1 MATQKPPCKAGE
13 CGSEAKT
20 RGYCGKHYQRFL
32 KHGDPLAVAPRGG
45 AALKAKTAAKTT
57 TPPPAP
63 LQPRDPAREVFE
75 AVWPITGPHNRTEP
89 TPDEAR
95 GLCTVAMFEIHKI
108 AMKAG
113 AQLVAAPKFAV
124 IPTESNPRAAAHP
137 ESKHCPYTLRA
148 TAPAVR
154 REGAAA

>member
-1 MATQKPPCKAGE
+1 M
-13 CGSEAKT
+13 
-20 RGYCGKHYQRFL
+20 
-32 KHGDPLAVAPRGG
+32 
-45 AALKAKTAAKTT
+45 KAKTAAKTT

-95 GLCTVAMFEIHKI
+95 GLCTVAMFEIDKI